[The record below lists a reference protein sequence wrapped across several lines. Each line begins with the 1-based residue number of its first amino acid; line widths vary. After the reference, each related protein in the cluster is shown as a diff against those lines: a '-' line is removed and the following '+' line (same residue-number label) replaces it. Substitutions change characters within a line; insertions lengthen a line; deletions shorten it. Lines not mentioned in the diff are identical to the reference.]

1 MSVHGEY
8 QRALRVVQ
16 HRLSESEF
24 LVGEGWGAKLERA
37 QLEEGRD
44 LSSAAQTSLELLAGL
59 EAALAGEGPPADGAI
74 VSGISPGRLEL
85 LRDACH
91 RLRAHCHAIL
101 GSRTTN
107 T

>member
-16 HRLSESEF
+16 LRLAESEF
-24 LVGEGWGAKLERA
+24 LVGEGWGVKLESA

-44 LSSAAQTSLELLAGL
+44 LSSAARTSLELLARL
-59 EAALAGEGPPADGAI
+59 EAEFESQDALAGGALAATPPL
-74 VSGISPGRLEL
+74 GRLEL

-101 GSRTTN
+101 GSSTVN

>member
-16 HRLSESEF
+16 VRLTEAEN
-24 LVGEGWGAKLERA
+24 LVGESWGAKLENA
-37 QLEEGRD
+37 QLEQGRD
-44 LSSAAQTSLELLAGL
+44 LSAAARTSLELLSGL
-59 EAALAGEGPPADGAI
+59 EAEIASKGALADGGVA
-74 VSGISPGRLEL
+74 SGAPHGRLEL

-101 GSRTTN
+101 GLGATRP
-107 T
+107 